1 VVFLFEL
8 LVSQQAV
15 KKIGI
20 NGVAKGGSEKD
31 RLSKSVVKGCE
42 VKSEHRAAQGRGCW
56 SARQRALEA
65 KGGPGCVYH
74 KIFQEGDAGRGCKK
88 VGPVK
93 QIKS

>member
-56 SARQRALEA
+56 SARQRALY
-65 KGGPGCVYH
+65 VHDYH
-74 KIFQEGDAGRGCKK
+74 PLMNQTYIDLQ
-88 VGPVK
+88 
-93 QIKS
+93 